1 MKFFLNKII
10 SHLKWLLPLTTVGP
24 AFAQDFKCRY
34 EKYSR
39 VRSVPL
45 GVHGCQLPA
54 LLDVDVE
61 AAGHHVVDEPELQ
74 LALDGD
80 GAVAALALAVHA
92 GHGLRPGAQAGEGPR
107 LHHLLGAHHASQVWL
122 GLGDVGAPAA
132 AGHTGLSH
140 VPQQVGGGSGLAAC
154 QHGHPGYHGG
164 GGPALA
170 GELRAVI
177 YNYRGQQRSVRLRGG
192 TIKSME

>member
-92 GHGLRPGAQAGEGPR
+92 GHGLGPVAQAGEGAR
-107 LHHLLGAHHASQVWL
+107 LHHLVAGAHHADHARHVRL
-122 GLGDVGAPAA
+122 RLRDVGAAPA
-132 AGHTGLSH
+132 AGHARLSH
-140 VPQQVGGGSGLAAC
+140 VSEQVGGGPRLAC
-154 QHGHPGYHGG
+154 GQHVDPGHHGG
-164 GGPALA
+164 RRPTLA
-170 GELRAVI
+170 RELATVI
-177 YNYRGQQRSVRLRGG
+177 
-192 TIKSME
+192 